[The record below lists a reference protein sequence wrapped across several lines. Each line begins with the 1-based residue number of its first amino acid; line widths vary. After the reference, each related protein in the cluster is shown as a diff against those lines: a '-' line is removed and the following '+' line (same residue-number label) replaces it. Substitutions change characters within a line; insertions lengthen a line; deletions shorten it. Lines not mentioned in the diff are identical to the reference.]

1 MVKKISELELSNA
14 VTTGGDMTVSEV
26 LSEMARL
33 DVREMLVA
41 GEKDKLIGMITR
53 QSIIDVGT
61 NPTTAKV
68 KTFMFKPPVLRM
80 EHTVEDAA
88 RMMKETGV
96 DSLPVLDG
104 RDSLVGVVL
113 VDEVVKALELGDAKV
128 AEIMTNS
135 PTVVREDAPIATARA
150 VMKNHGIS
158 RLPVVDAKGTL
169 VGVVSASDIVKKAM
183 AVPRERERNRDTVEY
198 KVAYMSTPV
207 KSIMSKKL
215 VTCSPEHKI
224 KEAMK
229 KMLQNNVRLLPVV
242 KEGRPIGLVT
252 KKQILGV
259 PIGPGPEGIN
269 VYFSGLKDMT
279 NFERQ
284 AFRDLV
290 ANRFRKLGKLMPHG
304 EVEVSMKKVGA
315 SKVEVKLH
323 ASLGSKLPG
332 FVVSAVSYD
341 PELALAEALRMV
353 ERKVR
358 NY

>member
-14 VTTGGDMTVSEV
+14 ITTGGDMTVSEV

-41 GEKDKLIGMITR
+41 GEKDKLVGMITR
-53 QSIIDVGT
+53 QSLIDSGT
-61 NPTTAKV
+61 NPTVAKV
-68 KTFMFKPPVLRM
+68 KTFMFKPPILRM
-80 EHTVEDAA
+80 EHTVDDAA

-104 RDSLVGVVL
+104 RDTLVGVVL
-113 VDEVVKALELGDAKV
+113 VDEVIKTLELGETKV
-128 AEIMTNS
+128 GEMMTTS
-135 PTVVREDAPIATARA
+135 PTVIREDAPIATARA

-158 RLPVVDAKGTL
+158 KLPVVDAQGKLIGI
-169 VGVVSASDIVKKAM
+169 VSASDIVKKAM

-215 VTCSPEHKI
+215 VTCSPEHKV

-242 KEGRPIGLVT
+242 KDGRLIGLIT

-259 PIGPGPEGIN
+259 QMGPGPEGIN
-269 VYFSGLKDMT
+269 VYFSGLKDMSK
-279 NFERQ
+279 FERM

-290 ANRFRKLGKLMPHG
+290 ANRLKPLGKLMHHG
-304 EVEVSMKKVGA
+304 EIEISMKKVGA

>member
-1 MVKKISELELSNA
+1 MVKKISEIELSNA
-14 VTTGGDMTVSEV
+14 VTTGVDMTVSEV

-61 NPTTAKV
+61 NPDMTKV
-68 KTFMFKPPVLRM
+68 RTFMFKPPVLRM
-80 EHTVEDAA
+80 THTVEDAA
-88 RMMKETGV
+88 RLMKEAGV

-104 RDSLVGVVL
+104 DDDLVGVVL
-113 VDEVVKALELGDAKV
+113 VDEVIKALELGDTTVGAV
-128 AEIMTNS
+128 MTTS
-135 PTVVREDAPIATARA
+135 PTVIRDDAPIATARA
-150 VMKNHGIS
+150 MMKNHGIS
-158 RLPVVDAKGTL
+158 RLPVVDAKGSL
-169 VGVVSASDIVKKAM
+169 VGIISASDIVKKAM
-183 AVPRERERNRDTVEY
+183 AVPRQRERNRDTVEY

-207 KSIMSKKL
+207 KSIMSKKV
-215 VTCSPEHKI
+215 VTCSPDHKL

-229 KMLQNNVRLLPVV
+229 KMLQNDIRLIPVM
-242 KEGRPIGLVT
+242 KEGRPIGLIT

-259 PIGPGPEGIN
+259 PMGPGPEGIN
-269 VYFSGLKDMT
+269 VYFSGLKEMSK
-279 NFERQ
+279 FERS

-290 ANRFRKLGKLMPHG
+290 ANRLKPLGKLMHHG
-304 EVEVSMKKVGA
+304 EIEVSMKKVGS

-323 ASLGSKLPG
+323 ASLGSKLPS
-332 FVVSAVSYD
+332 FVVSTVSYD